1 MRLEDLRVGY
11 TYASPLGDSTS
22 WTIVA
27 INGRTL
33 TYKYHDLQGT
43 RPPAMVDWDS
53 SFSTWVI
60 VKRGK
65 VYPKRRAV

>member
-1 MRLEDLRVGY
+1 MRLKDLRVGN
-11 TYASPLGDSTS
+11 TYANHLGSSYS

-43 RPPAMVDWDS
+43 RPPAMVAWDS
-53 SFSTWVI
+53 NFSTWVV
-60 VKRGK
+60 VKRSK
-65 VYPKRRAV
+65 VYPKRRVV